1 MINQILTIIINDLG
15 ATGLLVIGL
24 YFVLYRPLIRMTNSL
39 NIINHEL
46 GRVID
51 ILEITMMVKK

>member
-1 MINQILTIIINDLG
+1 MIELACKNIIDNLG

-24 YFVLYRPLIRMTNSL
+24 YFVLYRPLTRMAYSL

-46 GRVID
+46 ERVITL
-51 ILEITMMVKK
+51 LERAMDKKD